1 MDAFAEK
8 LQSARLPVEF
18 TNGESV
24 EFSRLLTPKEAEK
37 YRSIARNHRRITPR
51 QAEFLRLAADGYSN
65 KMIAKKFSVALQTVK
80 NTFSNL
86 YARTGA
92 INRANAVRKG
102 LICE

>member
-8 LQSARLPVEF
+8 LQNARLPVEF

-37 YRSIARNHRRITPR
+37 FREIKRKRQRITPR

-80 NTFSNL
+80 NTFSDL
-86 YARTGA
+86 YQRTGVV
-92 INRANAVRKG
+92 NRAHAVRE
-102 LICE
+102 LA